1 MKIIYNKMTE
11 AYESKIDL
19 LLFEIKL
26 LRDELTLIKDTTS
39 RMDKH
44 ISFVES
50 VFDIVRI
57 PFFSLMDAVTI
68 ILPQRVLL
76 TNDE

>member
-1 MKIIYNKMTE
+1 MIQEHDT
-11 AYESKIDL
+11 KIDL
-19 LLFEIKL
+19 LLSEIKL
-26 LRDELTLIKDTTS
+26 LRDEIANIKDTTS

-57 PFFSLMDAVTI
+57 PFFSLMDAVTV

>member
-1 MKIIYNKMTE
+1 MTE

-19 LLFEIKL
+19 LLFEIAS
-26 LRDELTLIKDTTS
+26 LRQELAFVKDTTS

-50 VFDIVRI
+50 VFDVVRI
-57 PFFSLMDAVTI
+57 PFFSLMNAVTFV
-68 ILPQRVLL
+68 LPQNALL
-76 TNDE
+76 MNDE

>member
-1 MKIIYNKMTE
+1 MTE

-19 LLFEIKL
+19 LLSEIKL

>member
-11 AYESKIDL
+11 AYECKIDL
-19 LLFEIKL
+19 LLSEIAS
-26 LRDELTLIKDTTS
+26 LRSELALVKDTTS

-50 VFDIVRI
+50 VFDVVRI
-57 PFFSLMDAVTI
+57 PFFSLMNAVTV
-68 ILPQRVLL
+68 ILPQHALL
-76 TNDE
+76 TNDD